1 MASPLMVKGCEGGP
15 GRPPGM
21 ANKVTTQAREA
32 IARFADG
39 NALRC
44 QVWLDQIAETSPL
57 DAFRCYMMLLEY
69 HVPKLNRTEV
79 TGPDAGPIVVKWADQ

>member
-1 MASPLMVKGCEGGP
+1 MVKGCEGGP

-57 DAFRCYMMLLEY
+57 DAMRVYIQLLEY
-69 HVPKLNRTEV
+69 HVPKLARTEV
-79 TGPDAGPIVVKWADQ
+79 TGPDSGPIIVNWSDQ

>member
-1 MASPLMVKGCEGGP
+1 MASPLMVKGGDGGP

-57 DAFRCYMMLLEY
+57 DAMRVYIQLLEY
-69 HVPKLNRTEV
+69 HVPKLARTEV
-79 TGPDAGPIVVKWADQ
+79 TGPAAGPIIVKWADQ